1 MLNFRGLTMIYMA
14 ILPDCLVKFF
24 AEKRILRAVTYG
36 EGHPNLTDVR
46 SVVCTTSLVAASMII
61 FVHIRNDENYDFP
74 LHPFFA
80 EHEPGPNENMYWS

>member
-46 SVVCTTSLVAASMII
+46 TLHDFVLQKIWSLHYKFGSCK
-61 FVHIRNDENYDFP
+61 YDYLFP
-74 LHPFFA
+74 HQK
-80 EHEPGPNENMYWS
+80 